1 MTLISYAQ
9 NGEDIMLWRALSDIE
24 HGCYVDVGAQDPV
37 DDSVTKFFYQRGW
50 RGINVEPVAHW
61 FGRLAEDRP
70 DDTNVRLLMGSA
82 EAESTIYEVVGT
94 GLSTTD
100 SALAERYRREA
111 RSVVEDRVATRTLDA
126 LLAEHAPEAIH
137 FLKID
142 VEGAEGEVLRGLD
155 LRRHRPWI
163 LVIEATAPNSAIHCH
178 EEWEPGVLSAGY
190 RFVYGDGLNRFYLA
204 EEQAHRAPAFAY
216 PPNVLDG
223 FIGYPEWL
231 TRTSLQV
238 RENELEQ
245 WKGRAAQLTEVVEA
259 VQRLADG
266 RAGQLA
272 ELEAEYE
279 RTCASTSQ
287 PNPRQPALRQLFVDV
302 TMLART
308 DAKTGIQRVVR
319 NVLRQLIA
327 DTPDGFVVKPVR
339 FAAGTGYL
347 HASGFLAAFTGKRD
361 SAAADVAIEPRP
373 GDVLLGLDLIAD
385 LLPDAVD
392 YFRQLRAKGVQTWFV
407 VYDLLPVLRPEYF
420 PPGGSGVFQ
429 RWYEALGEIATGV
442 ACISRSVADEF
453 KDWLDQLQPVRT
465 EPLQIGFFHLGA
477 DIDEGEALPSPV
489 PRASTSPCFLMIGT
503 VEVRKGHALVLDA
516 FEELWRQGDQA
527 RLMVIGKPGWLAD
540 DVAARMRGHEEA
552 GKRLV
557 WKESASD
564 AELAQAY
571 ASASALIMASEG
583 EGFGLPL
590 IEAAQHGL
598 PVIARDLPVFR
609 EVAGVG
615 AFYFDCQ
622 EPAGLAACLQD
633 WLSLS
638 RQGAHPDP
646 AGIRWIT
653 WKESASQLWQLVHH
667 GGQGIWRRGGKFE
680 AIAAHPA
687 VATQVGRLDRGKLVS
702 DGREGYLAYGPYS
715 QIPKGDYDVA
725 LSLEMLGQGPSR
737 GTVDLVAFDDCEVI
751 HEIDLSECTAAA
763 GSVRIEFPLKLQRD
777 LEQFQVRI
785 RVPANDPV
793 AFVGWQMLPRPLGD
807 VYSRAVTAEFARDS
821 VRRQLEN
828 ASSEIV
834 TLRTEVARLDA
845 VALGAQEHAAK
856 LSEAL
861 RSVQHER
868 GQATTDRDW
877 LLARIHE
884 LESSRSWKVTRPLR
898 SAGAFARRVRRLLV
912 VVARAIW
919 HRVVKHRVASSLAL
933 ALSSPLPPLRRRLE
947 RSIAAHSASAAQAAN
962 LSVGPRPPI
971 VIGPAAGRVLVK
983 LEEARKQAAGSNE

>member
-9 NGEDIMLWRALSDIE
+9 NGEDIMLWRALSDVE
-24 HGCYVDVGAQDPV
+24 QGFYVDIGAQDPISH
-37 DDSVTKFFYQRGW
+37 SVTKFFYECGW

-61 FGRLAEDRP
+61 FSRLQEDRP
-70 DDTNVRLLMGSA
+70 EDTNLQILVGSEETEHA
-82 EAESTIYEVVGT
+82 FFEVADT
-94 GLSTTD
+94 GLSTT
-100 SALAERYRREA
+100 SAELAESYRAQQRLVDVRHIA
-111 RSVVEDRVATRTLDA
+111 MRTLDSI
-126 LLAEHAPEAIH
+126 LSDHARGPIH

-142 VEGAEGEVLRGLD
+142 VEGAESDVLVGLD
-155 LRRHRPWI
+155 LKLHRPWI
-163 LVIEATAPNSAIHCH
+163 LVIEATRPLSSVESHQG
-178 EEWEPGVLSAGY
+178 WESDVLASGY
-190 RFVYGDGLNRFYLA
+190 RLVYRDGLNRFYLA
-204 EEQAHRAPAFAY
+204 NEQSHRAGAFSF
-216 PPNVLDG
+216 PPNVFDG
-223 FIGYPEWL
+223 F
-231 TRTSLQV
+231 TSHEQRLGQAAIHE
-238 RENELEQ
+238 RDQ
-245 WKGRAAQLTEVVEA
+245 WKTRAAQLSEIIEA
-259 VQRLADG
+259 VQGLADG
-266 RAGQLA
+266 RGAQLL
-272 ELEAEYE
+272 EIEAEYE
-279 RTCASTSQ
+279 SLCARTSR
-287 PNPRQPALRQLFVDV
+287 PNLRQPGARQLFVDV
-302 TMLART
+302 TMLAST
-308 DAKTGIQRVVR
+308 DAKTGVHRVVR
-319 NVLRQLIA
+319 NVLRQLLA
-327 DTPDGFVVKPVR
+327 QPPEGFDVTPVR
-339 FAAGTGYL
+339 FAGAGYL
-347 HASGFLAAFTGKRD
+347 HAAQFAAEFSGACNDGQD
-361 SAAADVAIEPRP
+361 GPVSPRP
-373 GDVLLGLDLIAD
+373 GDIILGLDLIAD
-385 LLPDAVD
+385 VVPVHID
-392 YFRQLRAKGVQTWFV
+392 YFRDLRARGVQLWFV
-407 VYDLLPVLRPEYF
+407 IYDMLPVLRPDCFQPDYRV
-420 PPGGSGVFQ
+420 VFQ
-429 RWYEALGEIATGV
+429 RWYQALGEIATGV

-453 KDWLDQLQPVRT
+453 KAWLDQLQPARP
-465 EPLQIGFFHLGA
+465 EPLQLGFFHLGA
-477 DIDEGEALPSPV
+477 DISEGVVSQPPVRRSPAHPV
-489 PRASTSPCFLMIGT
+489 FLMIGT
-503 VEVRKGHALVLDA
+503 VEVRKGHAQVLDA
-516 FEELWRQGDQA
+516 FDELWRRGSPAQ
-527 RLMVIGKPGWLAD
+527 LIVIGKPGWLAD
-540 DVAARMRGHEEA
+540 DVVARMRTHDEV

-557 WKESASD
+557 WKEAATD
-564 AELAQAY
+564 LELASAY
-571 ASASALIMASEG
+571 AAASALIMASEG

-609 EVAGVG
+609 EVAGPG
-615 AFYFDCQ
+615 AFYFDST
-622 EPAGLAACLQD
+622 EPMALAASLER

-638 RQGAHPDP
+638 NQGVHPDP
-646 AGIRWIT
+646 RDIRWNT
-653 WKESASQLWQLVHH
+653 WQESAQQLWSLIRD
-667 GGQGIWRRGGKFE
+667 GAQGLWCRGGKFE
-680 AIAAHPA
+680 ASAADPRIG
-687 VATQVGRLDRGKLVS
+687 TQIGRLDRGKLVS

-725 LSLEMLGQGPSR
+725 LSLEMLGQGTSR
-737 GTVDLVAFDDCEVI
+737 GMVDLVAFDDCEVI

-821 VRRQLEN
+821 ARCQLEK

-971 VIGPAAGRVLVK
+971 VIGPAASGVLVK